1 MQEVKFEAQGVYA
14 GIPYRVLSNGT
25 IDAMMGGGV
34 VNFSTMEQLIAAASG
49 SHVPLQNE
57 PYDPHLDAHR
67 EDLGPLSRK
76 RMSNSQIVGW
86 FIVAPIAGLIGLIV
100 VSAILNP
107 DTRDTN
113 TRLMDQCKEQ
123 FKPNQE
129 AVDSCFIR
137 LGLKFLSDLEKEK
150 LERAYRGIK

>member
-1 MQEVKFEAQGVYA
+1 MMQDGKFEAQGVYA

-25 IDAMMGGGV
+25 IDAMMAGGL
-34 VNFSTMEQLIAAASG
+34 VNFSTMEQLVAAASG
-49 SHVPLQNE
+49 SHVPHQTE
-57 PYDPHLDAHR
+57 PDDQYLDAHR

-123 FKPNQE
+123 FGPNQE
-129 AVDSCFIR
+129 AIDSCFIR
-137 LGLKFLSDLEKEK
+137 LGLKYLSDLERK
-150 LERAYRGIK
+150 A